1 MAVDVGFLELQ
12 LRVEVPE
19 VARERA
25 RDKEVG
31 KSEGLNMTP
40 TLGDTAGLVS
50 DPMRVVVMAEESP

>member
-1 MAVDVGFLELQ
+1 MGFLEPQ
-12 LRVEVPE
+12 LRVGIPE

-25 RDKEVG
+25 QDKEVG
-31 KSEGLNMTP
+31 TLEGLNMTP